1 MRKLLIIPAA
11 GQGSRL
17 NKDIPKALYP
27 VNGVPMYAH
36 LVQRYRPFVDR
47 IVLIAAPSFAGDLAG
62 SVGRFTDIE
71 VAVQQTPTGMLD
83 AILLGSTAVNEFG
96 PDSVWITW
104 CDQVGVLPET
114 LSRLAAAV
122 EREPMPMLV
131 LPTVRGRDPYIHF
144 PRDAANR
151 IVDVLH
157 RREGDDMPEEGE
169 SDMGLFALSRHAFDQ
184 LAVYA
189 NEAPIGRRTRER
201 NFLPFIPWL
210 ALRGDVV
217 TIPCTDPME
226 ARGINTP
233 QDLSDVEAWLRANG
247 APQP

>member
-17 NKDIPKALYP
+17 SKNIPKALYP
-27 VNGVPMYAH
+27 VNGLPMYAH

-47 IVLIAAPSFAGDLAG
+47 IVLIAAPSFAGDLMWWA
-62 SVGRFTDIE
+62 GRFSDIE
-71 VAVQQTPTGMLD
+71 IAVQQKPTGMLD
-83 AILLGSTAVNEFG
+83 AILLASTAVAQFDPE
-96 PDSVWITW
+96 SVWITW

-114 LSRLAAAV
+114 LTRLTAAI
-122 EREPMPMLV
+122 ERDPMPVLV

-144 PRDAANR
+144 PRDATNR

-157 RREGDDMPEEGE
+157 RREGDEMPEEGE
-169 SDMGLFALSRHAFDQ
+169 SDMGLFALSRNAFDQ
-184 LAVYA
+184 LPDYA
-189 NEAPIGRRTRER
+189 KEAPIGRHTRER

-210 ALRGDVV
+210 AHRGDVV

-233 QDLSDVEAWLRANG
+233 QDLRDVEAWLRANG

>member
-17 NKDIPKALYP
+17 SKQIPKAFYP
-27 VNGVPMYAH
+27 VNGLPMYAH
-36 LVQRYRPFVDR
+36 LVERYRPFVDR
-47 IVLIAAPSFAGDLAG
+47 IVLIAGPSFAGDLMWWA
-62 SVGRFTDIE
+62 GRFTDIGI
-71 VAVQQTPTGMLD
+71 AVQEKPTGMLD
-83 AILLGSTAVNEFG
+83 AILLASTDVGQFS

-104 CDQVGVLPET
+104 CDQVGVLPQT
-114 LSRLAAAV
+114 LSRLTAAV
-122 EREPMPMLV
+122 EQDPMPALV
-131 LPTVRGRDPYIHF
+131 LPTVRGHDPYIHF
-144 PRDAANR
+144 PRDATNR

-157 RREGDDMPEEGE
+157 RREGDEMPDDGE
-169 SDMGLFALSRHAFDQ
+169 SDMGLFALSRDAFDQ

-189 NEAPIGRRTRER
+189 KEAPIGRRTHER

-210 ALRGDVV
+210 ALRGEVV
-217 TIPCTDPME
+217 TMSATDPME

-233 QDLSDVEAWLRANG
+233 QDLKDVEAWLRANG